1 MANKNEILI
10 YNLPDGTSNVEVHLF
25 EDNLWMSKKAILD
38 LFQSTRQKIE
48 YHIKDIYKDSELD
61 ENATCKKILQVR
73 TEGTRQVKRYES
85 FYNLKMIIAIG
96 FRVKSSTATAFRVWA
111 NNVISEYMIKGY
123 SIDDKRL
130 EDPGRFG
137 KDYFDELYL
146 RIRAIRAS
154 EKRFYQKVLD
164 IYSTSVDYNKND
176 EQTINFFQTVQNKL
190 HYAISGETA
199 AELIYHR
206 ADATKDNMG
215 LTSWSGIHV
224 QKSDVTI
231 AKNYLSRQE
240 IDSLNQIVNMYL
252 DHAERMAKSNIPM
265 HMSDWI
271 EALDEFLK
279 FERADILVGAG
290 KISRVLAEQKAHKE
304 YEKYDSNR
312 QISMGVDLDI
322 DLLKLLDRTKN
333 NG

>member
-1 MANKNEILI
+1 MPAKNEILI
-10 YNLPDGTSNVEVHLF
+10 YNLPDGSSNVEVYLN
-25 EDNLWMSKKAILD
+25 EDDIWLSKDALVS
-38 LFQSTRQKIE
+38 LFQTTRQNIE
-48 YHIKDIYKDSELD
+48 KHIKHIYEEGELSEATTCNSEL
-61 ENATCKKILQVR
+61 QVQI
-73 TEGTRQVKRYES
+73 EGTRHVRRTIKL
-85 FYNLKMIIAIG
+85 YNLKMIIAVG
-96 FRVKSSTATAFRVWA
+96 MRVKSSSATAFRIWA
-111 NNVISEYMIKGY
+111 NNVIQEYMVKGFVM
-123 SIDDKRL
+123 DDKRL
-130 EDPGRFG
+130 EDPTKFG

-164 IYSTSVDYNKND
+164 IYSTSIDYNKND
-176 EQTINFFQTVQNKL
+176 EQTIEFFKTVQNKL

-215 LTSWSGIHV
+215 LTSWRGEHV
-224 QKSDVTI
+224 QKGDVTI
-231 AKNYLSRQE
+231 AKNYLSKEE

-290 KISRVLAEQKAHKE
+290 KISHALAEQKAHKE
-304 YEKYDSNR
+304 YEIYDANR
-312 QISMGVDLDI
+312 QIAMGKDLDK
-322 DLLKLLDRTKN
+322 DLLDVLNKKK
-333 NG
+333 

>member
-1 MANKNEILI
+1 MPTKNEILI
-10 YNLPDGTSNVEVHLF
+10 YNLPNGTSNVEVFLN
-25 EDNLWMSKKAILD
+25 DDDIWLTQVALAN
-38 LFQSTRQKIE
+38 LFQTTKANITM
-48 YHIKDIYKDSELD
+48 HIQNIYKDGELI
-61 ENATCKKILQVR
+61 EKR
-73 TEGTRQVKRYES
+73 TSKADLLLRNEGTRTVKRTAKL
-85 FYNLKMIIAIG
+85 YNLKMIIAIG
-96 FRVKSSTATAFRVWA
+96 MRVKSSTATAFRIWA
-111 NNVISEYMIKGY
+111 NNIIQEYMVKGY
-123 SIDDKRL
+123 SMDDKRL
-130 EDPGRFG
+130 EDPTKFG

-154 EKRFYQKVLD
+154 EKRFYQKVLE
-164 IYSTSVDYNKND
+164 IYSTSIDYNKND
-176 EQTINFFQTVQNKL
+176 DQTIEFFKTVQNKL

-215 LTSWSGIHV
+215 LTSWRGEHV
-224 QKSDVTI
+224 QKGDVTV
-231 AKNYLSRQE
+231 AKNYLSKQE

-290 KISRVLAEQKAHKE
+290 KISHALAEQKAHKE
-304 YEKYDSNR
+304 YEKYDANR
-312 QISMGVDLDI
+312 QISLNQDLDQE
-322 DLLKLLDRTKN
+322 LLNILEKK
-333 NG
+333 